1 MIKNYWYHFK
11 KIMTHKYYV
20 FMECMEYGLIW
31 QGLVH
36 DLSKFRP
43 SEFRLG
49 QFYAGNQSPINIEKQ
64 KYGYSISW
72 IEHTNRNKHHWEYWV
87 DRTNGKIAPI
97 PEKYVKEMVCDTI
110 AASRAYTG
118 KDWKPEVLLEY
129 MQTKCTWSDE
139 IKDLTMSLI
148 IAKIQKYKT
157 K

>member
-1 MIKNYWYHFK
+1 MIKNIIGHTKTVAKHKWIVFK
-11 KIMTHKYYV
+11 LACRAGIPWRG
-20 FMECMEYGLIW
+20 F
-31 QGLVH
+31 VH

-118 KDWKPEVLLEY
+118 KDWKPEILLEY
-129 MQTKCTWSDE
+129 MQTKCTWPDE
-139 IKDLTMSLI
+139 IKDLTMPLI

>member
-20 FMECMEYGLIW
+20 FVECMEYGLIW

-49 QFYAGNQSPINIEKQ
+49 QFYASNQSPINLEKQ
-64 KYGYSISW
+64 KCGYSISW

-118 KDWKPEVLLEY
+118 KDWKPEILLEY
-129 MQTKCTWSDE
+129 MQTKCTWPDE
-139 IKDLTMSLI
+139 IKDLTMPLI
-148 IAKIQKYKT
+148 IAKIQKYKA

>member
-20 FMECMEYGLIW
+20 FVECMEYGLIW

-118 KDWKPEVLLEY
+118 KDWKPEILLEY
-129 MQTKCTWSDE
+129 MQTKCTWPDE
-139 IKDLTMSLI
+139 IKDLTMPLI